1 MQSEVTIREGRPGAW
16 GRLSSPTWGLGVY
29 KSFSGVRA
37 RQALRCGAERGPHT
51 CRGALAPLGIRVV
64 VGPGLLSAQNP
75 GTTCSVRRA
84 VRGMGL
90 WVPEFSH
97 HQIEVAFEVFSQ
109 KVDMSIDKYAT

>member
-1 MQSEVTIREGRPGAW
+1 M
-16 GRLSSPTWGLGVY
+16 
-29 KSFSGVRA
+29 
-37 RQALRCGAERGPHT
+37 
-51 CRGALAPLGIRVV
+51 V

-84 VRGMGL
+84 ARGMGL

-97 HQIEVAFEVFSQ
+97 HQIEVAFEVLSQ